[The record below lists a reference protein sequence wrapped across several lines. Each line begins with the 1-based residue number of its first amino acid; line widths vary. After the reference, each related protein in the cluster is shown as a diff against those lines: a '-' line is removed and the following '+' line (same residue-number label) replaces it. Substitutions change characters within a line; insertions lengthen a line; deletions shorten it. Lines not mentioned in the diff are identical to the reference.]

1 MVVSFYNGGNWG
13 DSILRSVGW
22 SFNKDLGKT
31 KKIYFQINLVG
42 GKVRKNFY
50 DYRNDTGFTLGEMA
64 EKLGCTRSY
73 LQLIESNQRE
83 GSLLFWEN
91 FQNTFNIADE
101 NMWRLMKRSG
111 KCEECNVG
119 N

>member
-1 MVVSFYNGGNWG
+1 M
-13 DSILRSVGW
+13 
-22 SFNKDLGKT
+22 
-31 KKIYFQINLVG
+31 
-42 GKVRKNFY
+42 RKNFY

-101 NMWRLMKRSG
+101 NMWRLMKRGDSN
-111 KCEECNVG
+111 EECNDS